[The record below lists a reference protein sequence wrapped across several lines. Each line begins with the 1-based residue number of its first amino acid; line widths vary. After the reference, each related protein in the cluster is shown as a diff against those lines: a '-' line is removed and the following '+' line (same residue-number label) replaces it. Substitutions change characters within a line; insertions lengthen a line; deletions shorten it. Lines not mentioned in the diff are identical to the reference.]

1 MSPLSVYSA
10 LSLALAGSESETRE
24 ELVSVLGL
32 APGKDIDT
40 IVKSLGEDLQA
51 VADGD
56 AKKTLVEANG
66 VFIQAGSRIR
76 ETYTSAV
83 SKHLKAG
90 MKQVTAL
97 FPADNVV
104 FQLDFGGDCEG
115 SRVSINRW
123 IAEKTREKIKDLL
136 AQGSIT
142 PMTHVVL
149 ANAVYFKGVWKCKF
163 EKSKTDRNG
172 VFHSLESGD
181 VRVSMMTQKA
191 SYPMADFVDLEV
203 RALKV
208 PFETHEMV
216 IVLPEKNDGLPNL
229 LKQLSANAKHLEE
242 MLTSDQ
248 YFDTEVVLKLP
259 RFSLGGHNMKL
270 KEPLHRMGLKS
281 AFDAERADFS
291 GITSDRSLAVSDVY
305 HQAVIDVDEE
315 GAEAAAATAMPMMV
329 RCMPAP
335 PVDFIVDHPF
345 IFFIVTKTGIPVFMG
360 HVVHPESK

>member
-1 MSPLSVYSA
+1 MFEGRSNFFMSPLSVYSA

-83 SKHLKAG
+83 SKHLKAD
-90 MKQVTAL
+90 MK
-97 FPADNVV
+97 
-104 FQLDFGGDCEG
+104 QLDFGGDCEG

-335 PVDFIVDHPF
+335 PVDFFVDHPF
-345 IFFIVTKTGIPVFMG
+345 VFFIVTKTGIPVFMG